1 LSGSRKY
8 LIRPKAEED
17 LRDIGRYTRKTWGR
31 EQTRRYLRAIHD
43 KLRRLSETP
52 EIGTTRDEIAEGYR
66 SARVG
71 HHLVFYRI
79 DGDTVVVVRV
89 LHESMDLQRR
99 LDHSIKRERGYDRSR

>member
-1 LSGSRKY
+1 MSDSRKY

-43 KLRRLSETP
+43 KLQRLSETP
-52 EIGTTRDEIAEGYR
+52 EIGAARDEIAEGYR

-79 DGDTVVVVRV
+79 DGDTVVVRV
-89 LHESMDLQRR
+89 LHESMDLQCR
-99 LDHSIKRERGYDRSR
+99 LDHSIKRERGYDRNR